1 MKAPKLNKCPVV
13 VTNPTQANRR
23 MNANVKVSMNPSP
36 ANRKL
41 NANVVVKPK

>member
-1 MKAPKLNKCPVV
+1 MKGHNEFPKV
-13 VTNPTQANRR
+13 VTSPTPANRR
-23 MNANVKVSMNPSP
+23 MNANVKPSLNPSP

>member
-1 MKAPKLNKCPVV
+1 MKNKYPKV
-13 VTNPTQANRR
+13 VTRPTPANRR
-23 MNANVKVSMNPSP
+23 MNANVKASTNPSP